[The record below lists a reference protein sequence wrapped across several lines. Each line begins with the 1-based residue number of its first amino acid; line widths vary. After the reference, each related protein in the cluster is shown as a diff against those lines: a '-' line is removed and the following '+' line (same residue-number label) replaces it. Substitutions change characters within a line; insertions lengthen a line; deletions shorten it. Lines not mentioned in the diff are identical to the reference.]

1 MEDGSMRKPHWV
13 FILSLGVGVS
23 LPSYARANGK
33 GSASV
38 APADPALV
46 QFVQRVVD
54 ANPRVKAA
62 RAALEARRSDRD
74 AASRPLYNP
83 EINADYERTHETR
96 YWVGIGYT
104 IDWGGKGRARG
115 ALAESERRV
124 AESAVVSVR
133 RGVAIDL
140 LNGLAAHRTGVERD
154 SLAAQRQGLMHE
166 FAELAQR
173 RFETGDVSQ
182 VELDLARLASVEARI
197 NRATVAASLAR
208 AKQAVRVFAPDLP
221 ASQWPSLPSSLPD
234 LPNGADVQTLIA
246 ALSDVLAATRRADAA
261 EALVELRRRERRPD
275 PTLSVGGGSEA
286 GDRLTVAELSI
297 PLPLFNRFGDEV
309 DAAAAEHRAAQ
320 LAREDVERRA
330 RARLIGAM
338 ERYQL
343 ALAAW
348 EDWRKTGQASLT
360 RQQAQLR
367 RLWKAGDIG
376 TTDYLVHAGQTL
388 DLRESA
394 IDLRQAL
401 WIAWLEWLSASGQVD
416 AWIGFAATR

>member
-1 MEDGSMRKPHWV
+1 MRMSTWG
-13 FILSLGVGVS
+13 FILSLCMVAS
-23 LPSYARANGK
+23 TPSVARAAGE
-33 GSASV
+33 GGTGV
-38 APADPALV
+38 APAHHAL
-46 QFVQRVVD
+46 QRFVQTVVD
-54 ANPRVKAA
+54 ASPRVKAA

-83 EINADYERTHETR
+83 QINADYERTHETR
-96 YWVGIGYT
+96 FRVGIGYT

-124 AESAVVSVR
+124 AEAAVTLVR

-154 SLAAQRQGLMHE
+154 SLAARRQALMHD
-166 FAELAQR
+166 FAELARR

-197 NRATVAASLAR
+197 ERATAAASLAG
-208 AKQAVRVFAPDLP
+208 AKQAVRVFTPDQP

-234 LPNGADVQTLIA
+234 TPDDADVQSLIG
-246 ALSDVLAATRRADAA
+246 ALPEVLAARRRVDAA
-261 EALVELRRRERRPD
+261 GALVELRRRERRPD

-286 GDRLTVAELSI
+286 GERLTIAEFSM
-297 PLPLFNRFGDEV
+297 PLPLLNRFGDEV
-309 DAAAAEHRAAQ
+309 DAAAAEHRAARQ
-320 LAREDVERRA
+320 ALEDVARRA
-330 RARLIGAM
+330 RARLISAT
-338 ERYQL
+338 ERYRL
-343 ALAAW
+343 ARTAW
-348 EDWRKTGQASLT
+348 EDWRKTGHASLER
-360 RQQAQLR
+360 RQEQLR

-394 IDLRQAL
+394 LVLRETL
-401 WIAWLEWLSASGQVD
+401 WGAWLEWLSASGQVD
-416 AWIGFAATR
+416 AWIGFAADR